1 MCLTAQNEQPAEE
14 PRREGIALEEPVE
27 KIWGKINEW
36 SKIERERVI
45 KRESERESRMTKRE
59 TE

>member
-45 KRESERESRMTKRE
+45 KRERKRE
-59 TE
+59 